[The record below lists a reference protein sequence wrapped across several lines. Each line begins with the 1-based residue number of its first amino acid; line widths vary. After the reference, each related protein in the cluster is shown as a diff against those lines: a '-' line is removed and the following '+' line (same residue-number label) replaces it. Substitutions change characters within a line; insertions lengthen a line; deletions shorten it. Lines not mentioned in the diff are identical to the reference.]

1 MHLFGHNCDHDY
13 YFGLPR
19 KGERDAQSSTRCS
32 TEHHSLV
39 RAVPRTNR
47 TSSIARNP
55 IPCATS
61 STGERPTYEP
71 WQLWRS
77 FVLRRITRWVI
88 LAAPFWQTAHCD
100 LRRFHQQETHDRT
113 PLFGDVPQSPPI
125 PAGFF

>member
-1 MHLFGHNCDHDY
+1 MPTKARSQSIQVRISIRPMHLFGHNCDHDY

-19 KGERDAQSSTRCS
+19 KGERDAQSITRCS

-61 STGERPTYEP
+61 STSERPTYEP

-77 FVLRRITRWVI
+77 FVLAASSGGDTCCAI
-88 LAAPFWQTAHCD
+88 LADCAP
-100 LRRFHQQETHDRT
+100 
-113 PLFGDVPQSPPI
+113 
-125 PAGFF
+125 